1 MPFGAEVGD
10 DGSVEFRLW
19 APAAKDV
26 LLQLHRNGHV
36 QQMSPQADGEG
47 WYSLHTDQAQRGDLS
62 SYLITDEQVVPD
74 PASRFQPQGVHGP
87 SQVVDPTIAEWR
99 DTIRSEEHT
108 SELQSRGHLVC
119 RLLLEKKK

>member
-1 MPFGAEVGD
+1 MKRLHRMPFGAEVGD

-47 WYSLHTDQAQRGDLS
+47 WYSLHTDQAQRGDLY
-62 SYLITDEQVVPD
+62 SYLINDEQVDGSSRP
-74 PASRFQPQGVHGP
+74 PWPRRCGGTCSTATRAS
-87 SQVVDPTIAEWR
+87 
-99 DTIRSEEHT
+99 
-108 SELQSRGHLVC
+108 
-119 RLLLEKKK
+119 

>member
-47 WYSLHTDQAQRGDLS
+47 WYSLHTDQAQRGDLY
-62 SYLITDEQVVPD
+62 SYLINDEQVVPD

-87 SQVVDPTIAEWR
+87 SQVVAPTRAECR
-99 DTIRSEEHT
+99 DTI
-108 SELQSRGHLVC
+108 SRC
-119 RLLLEKKK
+119 RPLEKTVLYQRHTDTKAENGR